1 MSTLVLPRNPLR
13 SRSLPWEPLGLVLLG
28 AVWGCTPLLIGVVVE
43 HVAPLWLVT
52 GRVWSGLAVV
62 LVVLKLRGARL
73 PREPRVWLH
82 LTVLGTVG
90 TALPW
95 ILMGWAQQSMSS
107 SLAAVLAAPL
117 PATTMALA
125 VAGRVE
131 RVTPARV
138 AGVALALFGT
148 LAIVGGELG
157 GRTPVRAL
165 VAATVC
171 TVLFSFGTVYAKRH
185 LQGQA
190 GITVAAGQLV
200 PAALFVLPAA
210 LIAGGDPQ
218 WSGVPLAA
226 WAAWLAMGGLSTGLA
241 YAIFYAIVGRSGPST
256 AQLACYVTP
265 PVGAL
270 AGWLLL
276 REPLSS
282 RTLLGMAIVG
292 AGVWVSQRRTAPHGP
307 ATGPAT

>member
-1 MSTLVLPRNPLR
+1 MSTLTAPPALLRARPLR
-13 SRSLPWEPLGLVLLG
+13 WEPLALVLLG
-28 AVWGCTPLLIGVVVE
+28 AVWGITPMLIHLVVD

-62 LVVLKLRGARL
+62 LVVLRLRGARL
-73 PREPRVWLH
+73 PRDPRVWLH

-95 ILMGWAQQSMSS
+95 VLMGWAQQSMSP

-171 TVLFSFGTVYAKRH
+171 TLLFSFGTVYAKRH
-185 LQGQA
+185 LRGQP

-200 PAALFVLPAA
+200 PAALVVLPAA
-210 LIAGGDPQ
+210 LLADGVPQ

-226 WAAWLAMGGLSTGLA
+226 WVAWLAMGALSTGLA
-241 YAIFYAIVGRSGPST
+241 YAIFYAIVDRSGPTT
-256 AQLACYVTP
+256 AQLACYVAP

-276 REPLSS
+276 REPLTS
-282 RTLLGMAIVG
+282 RTLMGMAIVT
-292 AGVWVSQRRTAPHGP
+292 AGVWVSQLQRLSRRPG
-307 ATGPAT
+307 